1 MDDREPTIRSR
12 TLGEGLRRAMESAGV
27 SGKTVAD
34 RIGCSG
40 AHISRLLSGKRG
52 ATVEDVTSI
61 LTICGIRKGA
71 ERSYL
76 LSLCEDPHHPGW
88 FQQHGSRLPKQMRV
102 LVDSEDLT
110 DHLVDFQPLIIP
122 GLLQVADYARAVI
135 SKCVNVPADEVEDR
149 VAARLARAEVL
160 NRRNPASFEFFIH
173 EWVLRS
179 DVGSRAI
186 MSEQMHHLLR
196 LGVREHV
203 SIGVIPAAL
212 GAYAGMSGPFMMLHF
227 PRFRPIVYLESET
240 SCLFL
245 EQPEEIH
252 AYRNVL
258 GKLRET
264 SLGEGQSRDLIAE
277 LATKLSADGGADDDQ
292 G

>member
-76 LSLCEDPHHPGW
+76 LSLCEDPHRPGW
-88 FQQHGSRLPKQMRV
+88 FQQHGSRLPKQVRA
-102 LVDSEDLT
+102 LVDHEDLT
-110 DHLVDFQPLIIP
+110 DRYLDFQPLVMP
-122 GLLQVADYARAVI
+122 GLLQTSDYALAVMRG
-135 SKCVNVPADEVEDR
+135 CTNTLADEVAE
-149 VAARLARAEVL
+149 RLAGRMARQEVL
-160 NRRNPASFEFFIH
+160 NRRNPACFEFIIH
-173 EWVLRS
+173 EWVLRTPVGGRLVMS
-179 DVGSRAI
+179 D
-186 MSEQMHHLLR
+186 QLHHLLR
-196 LGVREHV
+196 MSVREHISIRV
-203 SIGVIPAAL
+203 LPASIGAHAA
-212 GAYAGMSGPFMMLHF
+212 MSGPFTLMHF
-227 PRFRPIVYLESET
+227 PHFRPIVYLDSET

-245 EQPEEIH
+245 EQPEEID
-252 AYRNVL
+252 AYRTLLRGL
-258 GKLRET
+258 GET
-264 SLGEGQSRDLIAE
+264 SLDERQSRDLIAE